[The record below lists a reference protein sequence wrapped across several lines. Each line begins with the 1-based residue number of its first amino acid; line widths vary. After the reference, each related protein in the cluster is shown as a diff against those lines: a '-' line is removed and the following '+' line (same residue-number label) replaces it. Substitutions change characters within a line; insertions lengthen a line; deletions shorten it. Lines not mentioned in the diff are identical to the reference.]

1 MNSTDEG
8 VSKAEKKPSFEDI
21 IIHWPSDMAGSHIWD
36 QSVRREVKETKM
48 SEQELNRRRSEL
60 LVPSSQ
66 LDLNPDEISHI
77 PVLLIQQPGCSGKLP
92 YNQSG
97 LTPLDSYKSA
107 DSHRSWWHPSI
118 PATFHCNTPVVCQHQ
133 KHHLKHLT
141 FPHCFLHVLG
151 TARDT
156 GVSAGYGSGWDV
168 ILPSGWAMAFWIAFV
183 YGGARTGALQES
195 QTLALEQGV
204 PFFPNDF
211 PDTQAGQAYN
221 KKLKEDGEAQY
232 KRYPPAKRPN
242 YDKLG
247 VKSPFSPPWTE
258 LVKDWNS
265 SEAAFSDGD
274 AAMKSTSD
282 SLKSS
287 TVVSES
293 PQTDNSV
300 VQPLYVLR
308 SRSKL
313 SILRNYVLRD
323 KKLQKRGSKRCVTIS
338 KTPPVNDLSSLVKD
352 DLNSLVCVLIRMVN
366 RNAPVPNSALAIPS
380 KEDTTRL
387 NTCKDASGPVEPLH
401 KGPRAQI
408 ASKTLRNSCTRE
420 IVGFVS
426 SGHFSLARGCGFGV
440 GFCVL
445 PGLLEL
451 LSSASNTGDVVV
463 LVRGPSTQQY
473 RFAYLTI
480 L

>member
-1 MNSTDEG
+1 
-8 VSKAEKKPSFEDI
+8 
-21 IIHWPSDMAGSHIWD
+21 
-36 QSVRREVKETKM
+36 
-48 SEQELNRRRSEL
+48 
-60 LVPSSQ
+60 
-66 LDLNPDEISHI
+66 
-77 PVLLIQQPGCSGKLP
+77 
-92 YNQSG
+92 
-97 LTPLDSYKSA
+97 
-107 DSHRSWWHPSI
+107 
-118 PATFHCNTPVVCQHQ
+118 
-133 KHHLKHLT
+133 
-141 FPHCFLHVLG
+141 
-151 TARDT
+151 
-156 GVSAGYGSGWDV
+156 
-168 ILPSGWAMAFWIAFV
+168 MAFWIAFV

-195 QTLALEQGV
+195 QTIALQQGV

-211 PDTQAGQAYN
+211 PDTPGGQAYN

-242 YDKLG
+242 YEKLG

-258 LVKDWNS
+258 LVKNWS
-265 SEAAFSDGD
+265 SGEAAFSDTVD

-293 PQTDNSV
+293 PQMHSSV

-308 SRSKL
+308 SRSKV
-313 SILRNYVLRD
+313 SILRNYALRD
-323 KKLQKRGSKRCVTIS
+323 KKPQKRGSKHCVTMS
-338 KTPPVNDLSSLVKD
+338 NTPSPVNDLSSLVKG

-366 RNAPVPNSALAIPS
+366 RDAPVPNSALAIPS

-401 KGPRAQI
+401 KGPLAQT
-408 ASKTLRNSCTRE
+408 ASKSLRNSCTRE

-440 GFCVL
+440 GFCAL
-445 PGLLEL
+445 PGLVEL
-451 LSSASNTGDVVV
+451 LSSTSNTGDIVV